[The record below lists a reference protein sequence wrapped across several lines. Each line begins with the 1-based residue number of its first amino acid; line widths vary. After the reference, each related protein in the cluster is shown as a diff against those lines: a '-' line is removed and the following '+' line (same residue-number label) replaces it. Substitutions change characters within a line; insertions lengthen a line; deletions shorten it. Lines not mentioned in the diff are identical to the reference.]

1 MQVVATCHG
10 AEFTGEV
17 GEGAVTRNWREDGD
31 PSLYCFLLHHSG
43 NILKD
48 SRQEEGKAKQK
59 ANRQNQ
65 HVVENMERC
74 PCCEDGLP
82 QEYSIARRQTVLRPH
97 GPTMT
102 MTRLTVASGS
112 HYRYDAKRGK
122 PRHVF
127 TSERFCH
134 PGYRTG
140 YGKKKYRIESEC
152 KIQPRTSDVPIYHDP
167 SVKSRG
173 CLNPVLE

>member
-31 PSLYCFLLHHSG
+31 PSLYCFLLYHSG

-97 GPTMT
+97 RLTMTMT
-102 MTRLTVASGS
+102 MTRLNAASGS

-122 PRHVF
+122 PRRVF
-127 TSERFCH
+127 TSERFWD
-134 PGYRTG
+134 PGYRTEN
-140 YGKKKYRIESEC
+140 GKKKILKNRIR
-152 KIQPRTSDVPIYHDP
+152 IQNTTEDF
-167 SVKSRG
+167 
-173 CLNPVLE
+173 